1 MGAAAGSGALCLF
14 VLAAAAWIYSKPWAR
29 HTIDRVSFRLFLWSM
44 LFELFYDYAFIAV
57 GVEVGQLGSE
67 ARAQAHE
74 QSAVPG
80 ASHSACATG
89 VYFMMSTL
97 GV

>member
-1 MGAAAGSGALCLF
+1 
-14 VLAAAAWIYSKPWAR
+14 
-29 HTIDRVSFRLFLWSM
+29 M
-44 LFELFYDYAFIAV
+44 LFELFYDFAFIAV